1 LTNLALLLF
10 FFFSWQRITI
20 AEIRKDEWFLKDYT
34 PVQLIDY
41 EHVNL
46 DDVYAAFDDPE
57 EQTYAQDGTRDTG
70 PLTLN
75 AFDLII
81 LSQGLNLAT
90 LFDRGKDS
98 MKHQTRF
105 ISHKPANVVLSSMEV
120 VSQSMGFKTHIRN
133 YKVRYYSKSLVR
145 HSYRLKSLH
154 CFL

>member
-57 EQTYAQDGTRDTG
+57 
-70 PLTLN
+70 
-75 AFDLII
+75 
-81 LSQGLNLAT
+81 
-90 LFDRGKDS
+90 
-98 MKHQTRF
+98 
-105 ISHKPANVVLSSMEV
+105 V
-120 VSQSMGFKTHIRN
+120 GF
-133 YKVRYYSKSLVR
+133 S
-145 HSYRLKSLH
+145 
-154 CFL
+154 